1 MYLSLPLRKMQIID
15 CVTNGVNRDRGVEL
29 DMAQIRKLLRARK
42 ILGES
47 VADSGPVSLATR

>member
-1 MYLSLPLRKMQIID
+1 MVL
-15 CVTNGVNRDRGVEL
+15 TETGGVEL
-29 DMAQIRKLLRARK
+29 DMAEIRKLLRARK